1 VFVVAGPAQ
10 RERLDRVARRVY
22 EAYETAAVETR

>member
-1 VFVVAGPAQ
+1 VVAGPAQ

-22 EAYETAAVETR
+22 EAYETAAVDNR